1 MSRLLFSQT
10 VYRIVTRVYKYVHVH
25 PTPRVIYDTRV
36 HDVTRETTAGTEVE
50 RGKGGRG
57 RETERER
64 EREKAYRERS
74 GGDGYRWM
82 AERRSGDEY
91 GGGGLDN
98 SLPGTGKQ
106 KTRLRKLIRH
116 RN

>member
-1 MSRLLFSQT
+1 MC
-10 VYRIVTRVYKYVHVH
+10 KYVHVH
-25 PTPRVIYDTRV
+25 LTPRVIYDTRV
-36 HDVTRETTAGTEVE
+36 HDVTGETTAGKREHRSRKRKRE
-50 RGKGGRG
+50 GKRD
-57 RETERER
+57 
-64 EREKAYRERS
+64 REKAYRERS
-74 GGDGYRWM
+74 GGGGDGYRWM

>member
-1 MSRLLFSQT
+1 MSQGKRL
-10 VYRIVTRVYKYVHVH
+10 R
-25 PTPRVIYDTRV
+25 
-36 HDVTRETTAGTEVE
+36 E
-50 RGKGGRG
+50 RGNSGRK
-57 RETERER
+57 RKRER
-64 EREKAYRERS
+64 ERDREGAHRERS